1 MNLERVFELLGG
13 HYLLPHE
20 KQELEADILL
30 MMESPSKVVEDRIIT
45 SIGAH
50 LLDRD
55 TEMIIRKNLC
65 EVCELAAKQVPTGY
79 YMHKKYFPTRINESK
94 SAGDAAIAA
103 FQKTFKDK
111 VSAGS
116 FKWGRGAFSSTFVED
131 KTPVKAST
139 YRWRDVN
146 ESSPYS
152 SHMSW
157 AMWWGKARQIWVDRD
172 TKQVM
177 ASKNM
182 KFAPGAVIREG
193 AIDKLLKRGWQVY
206 MVPKGN
212 DKKYQQYL
220 KETAE
225 MTADDFLLPTEKDG
239 KWSIW
244 ETQDDE
250 VIFARWNDQKQIC
263 VEMANG
269 DEKYFQNMKEFINFI
284 KNGYALVGIADDEE
298 IEQEME

>member
-13 HYLLPHE
+13 QHLPPHE
-20 KQELEADILL
+20 SKLLESDILT

-55 TEMIIRKNLC
+55 TELAIRKNLC
-65 EVCELAAKQVPTGY
+65 EVCELAAKQAPTGY

-103 FQKTFKDK
+103 FQKVFKDK

-116 FKWGRGAFSSTFVED
+116 FKWDRGAFSSTFVED
-131 KTPVKAST
+131 KTPVKVST

-146 ESSPYS
+146 ESSPYT

-157 AMWWGKARQIWVDRD
+157 SMWWGKARQIWVDRD
-172 TKQVM
+172 TKQVL

-182 KFAPGAVIREG
+182 KFKPGAVIREG
-193 AIDKLLKRGWQVY
+193 DVAKLVKRDWQVN
-206 MVPKGN
+206 MVPKDN
-212 DKKYQQYL
+212 DRKYQQYL

-225 MTADDFLLPTEKDG
+225 MTADDFLLPNESDG
-239 KWSIW
+239 KWTIF
-244 ETQDDE
+244 ENDKDE
-250 VIFARWNDQKQIC
+250 VIFARWDDQKQIC
-263 VEMANG
+263 VEMENG
-269 DEKYFQNMKEFINFI
+269 DAKYFQNMKEFIDFI

-298 IEQEME
+298 VEQETE